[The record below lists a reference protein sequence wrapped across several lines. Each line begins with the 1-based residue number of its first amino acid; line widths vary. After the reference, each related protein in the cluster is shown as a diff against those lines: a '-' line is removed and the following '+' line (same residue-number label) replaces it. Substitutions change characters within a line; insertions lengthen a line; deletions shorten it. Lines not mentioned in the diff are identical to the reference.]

1 MVFNNIMK
9 RCFSSTIRFTKCHE
23 YIKYDIGYYTLG
35 ITKFAA
41 DSLGDIVFV
50 TLPKKGNIVVKE
62 DAILDI
68 DSIKAVSEIYTPISG
83 KIININI
90 ELEDDPSLINISPLD
105 KGWIVQ
111 IESEDNI
118 NDLNLMNNKE
128 YEDYIKHC

>member
-1 MVFNNIMK
+1 MK
-9 RCFSSTIRFTKCHE
+9 RCFSSTIRFTKSHE

>member
-9 RCFSSTIRFTKCHE
+9 RCFSSTIRFTKSHE

-118 NDLNLMNNKE
+118 NDLNLMNNK
-128 YEDYIKHC
+128 DYIKHC

>member
-9 RCFSSTIRFTKCHE
+9 RCFSSTIRFTKSHE

-105 KGWIVQ
+105 KGLIVQ

>member
-9 RCFSSTIRFTKCHE
+9 RCFSSTIRFTKSHE